1 MLASVLEHVLGRRHV
16 VVSLKGEPQH
26 RLRKYSP
33 YSKGRGEQML
43 LSFRN
48 FRSFGTL
55 VFCLSE
61 LQLYL
66 GHFRFDF
73 SC

>member
-43 LSFRN
+43 LSFRIFSEFWN
-48 FRSFGTL
+48 SCFLSFGTPA
-55 VFCLSE
+55 LSGPF
-61 LQLYL
+61 QV
-66 GHFRFDF
+66 
-73 SC
+73 